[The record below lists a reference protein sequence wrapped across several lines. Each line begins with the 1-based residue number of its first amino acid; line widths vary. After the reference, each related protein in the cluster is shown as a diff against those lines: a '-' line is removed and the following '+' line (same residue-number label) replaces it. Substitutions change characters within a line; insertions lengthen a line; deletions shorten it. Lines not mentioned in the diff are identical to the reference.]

1 MYLCFDL
8 EVFCFR
14 QDLTVESK
22 VPNFECNLQR
32 TMSINY
38 ADQQVSVTIVV
49 MWSSPTRKKLIM
61 WNSPTQKKKLVVL
74 ISIFESPSVPCV
86 HTHGSFNLRGG
97 SKNFLVPNVWMQG
110 RCSGAKGDI
119 PNTHAMVLLLLDALV
134 NLAGLLREA
143 SE

>member
-14 QDLTVESK
+14 QYLTVESK

-32 TMSINY
+32 TASINY

-61 WNSPTQKKKLVVL
+61 WNSPTQKMKLVVL
-74 ISIFESPSVPCV
+74 ILIFESASVPCV
-86 HTHGSFNLRGG
+86 HAHGSFNLRGG
-97 SKNFLVPNVWMQG
+97 SKNFLVPKV
-110 RCSGAKGDI
+110 
-119 PNTHAMVLLLLDALV
+119 
-134 NLAGLLREA
+134 
-143 SE
+143 